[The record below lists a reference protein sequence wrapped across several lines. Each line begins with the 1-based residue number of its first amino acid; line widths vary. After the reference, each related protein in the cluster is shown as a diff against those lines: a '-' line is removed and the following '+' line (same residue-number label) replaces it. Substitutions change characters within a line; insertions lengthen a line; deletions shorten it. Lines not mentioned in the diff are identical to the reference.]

1 VITTFG
7 IFLASIGF
15 FVWWELSVKSPL
27 LDLKLFG
34 NRLFSTGVLASWL
47 SFLGT
52 QPVRFLIPFYIQF
65 VLGFNASTMGWIIV
79 PSALSMVIAGP
90 VGGRFSDKYGWGI
103 FNVGGMIVTAI
114 GLLILVN
121 LDVEK
126 PLILIIVG
134 MVVQTL
140 GSGSF
145 WPSNNSSILSVV
157 SPSNYG
163 VISSFTNLVRNSGH
177 VVGVAISTAI
187 VTGTMGSLGHPPTL
201 SAINEASSLSILSAF
216 TIGLQNTFW
225 VCVALSLMA
234 AVASLIGTSWKNKN
248 VKTEIIKGDINGEA

>member
-1 VITTFG
+1 
-7 IFLASIGF
+7 
-15 FVWWELSVKSPL
+15 
-27 LDLKLFG
+27 
-34 NRLFSTGVLASWL
+34 
-47 SFLGT
+47 
-52 QPVRFLIPFYIQF
+52 
-65 VLGFNASTMGWIIV
+65 MGWIIV

-163 VISSFTNLVRNSGH
+163 VI
-177 VVGVAISTAI
+177 
-187 VTGTMGSLGHPPTL
+187 
-201 SAINEASSLSILSAF
+201 
-216 TIGLQNTFW
+216 
-225 VCVALSLMA
+225 
-234 AVASLIGTSWKNKN
+234 
-248 VKTEIIKGDINGEA
+248 